1 MIFLSLVTIPSN
13 LGLDQYKVSHRSWSS
28 PCFMCFVLPFLNN
41 KTIYFQPFKLFQKMC
56 SGSHLNTSYLAEYFA
71 ILHLL
76 HVLKAEYLISVR
88 PTKLIRNLTV
98 STKNFTQIENRF
110 KSCYQER
117 VDVWKAVSYFQNYI
131 SVKI

>member
-13 LGLDQYKVSHRSWSS
+13 LGLDKYKVSHRSWRS

-41 KTIYFQPFKLFQKMC
+41 KTIYFWPFKLFQKMC
-56 SGSHLNTSYLAEYFA
+56 SGSHLNTSYLEECFA
-71 ILHLL
+71 ILHFAIQSRILNQCEAYQTN
-76 HVLKAEYLISVR
+76 K
-88 PTKLIRNLTV
+88 KLNLYQR
-98 STKNFTQIENRF
+98 KNFTQIENRF

-117 VDVWKAVSYFQNYI
+117 VDVWKVVSYFQNYI